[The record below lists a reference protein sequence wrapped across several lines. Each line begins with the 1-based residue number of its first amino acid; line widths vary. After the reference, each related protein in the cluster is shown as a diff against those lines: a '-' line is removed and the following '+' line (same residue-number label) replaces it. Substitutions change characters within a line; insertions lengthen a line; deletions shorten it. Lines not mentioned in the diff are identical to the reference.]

1 MPATDTFSAP
11 PILAW
16 REAYSQRRRRAILYW
31 TRRFMLCTHTVT
43 HAAMSGMKEDGGS
56 GDGERTKVAGGQ
68 NGFGFNDFH
77 RVKARK
83 YISMCNRW

>member
-1 MPATDTFSAP
+1 
-11 PILAW
+11 
-16 REAYSQRRRRAILYW
+16 
-31 TRRFMLCTHTVT
+31 
-43 HAAMSGMKEDGGS
+43 MSGMKEDGGS

>member
-1 MPATDTFSAP
+1 
-11 PILAW
+11 
-16 REAYSQRRRRAILYW
+16 
-31 TRRFMLCTHTVT
+31 
-43 HAAMSGMKEDGGS
+43 MSGMKEDGGS

-83 YISMCNRW
+83 YISMCNSESKKMIRCEHMRLVTRT